1 MYTFAGSRYC
11 GTFGGRGGGG
21 GGGRGIA
28 AQASGLQ
35 IVQGVDSNDH
45 VGNAVF
51 RI

>member
-11 GTFGGRGGGG
+11 GTFGG

>member
-1 MYTFAGSRYC
+1 MARL
-11 GTFGGRGGGG
+11 GGE

>member
-1 MYTFAGSRYC
+1 MKLLDLFSG
-11 GTFGGRGGGG
+11 FGGVSV
-21 GGGRGIA
+21 A

>member
-21 GGGRGIA
+21 GGIA

>member
-11 GTFGGRGGGG
+11 GTFGGRG

>member
-21 GGGRGIA
+21 GRGNA
-28 AQASGLQ
+28 AQAIGLQ

-45 VGNAVF
+45 VGDV
-51 RI
+51 

>member
-21 GGGRGIA
+21 GGAIA